1 MDEKKGL
8 FAKDQFLKKIA
19 DSERIK
25 RGWSQEKLWKMLE
38 MKQTAIQPYITGTR
52 IPKDSNLYKKI
63 FKVFW
68 FSDEQIKKIFLQA
81 AKEQIKAEFWEELL
95 SSKEF
100 SFDELLEMV
109 GAKKNLTA
117 EELKAVRKF
126 IEFTGWEK

>member
-63 FKVFW
+63 F
-68 FSDEQIKKIFLQA
+68 LQA